1 MHANWTED
9 RTWPRSLKP
18 QFPLT
23 ESAAAMVNPF
33 AGFNLTTLAPKAKW
47 GKGMSNED
55 RRAKLVAKLL
65 RQKEVVAPGY
75 CAPKTKGG
83 KDKREAWVNALKDG
97 TYVFYVR
104 YGHSELELAPGLK
117 GVAVANMSEIPAIID
132 RIIEVIYS
140 GHFDVQMQRIS
151 DNLAARR
158 KSKGNKSASVQQ
170 AA

>member
-1 MHANWTED
+1 MAK
-9 RTWPRSLKP
+9 KP
-18 QFPLT
+18 QVAAAATT
-23 ESAAAMVNPF
+23 ESAAATVNPF
-33 AGFNLTTLAPKAKW
+33 AGLNLTTLAPKAKW
-47 GKGMSNED
+47 GTGMSNED

-117 GVAVANMSEIPAIID
+117 GVAVANVFEIPAIID
-132 RIIEVIYS
+132 RIIEVVNS
-140 GHFDVQMQRIS
+140 GHFDAQMKQLS
-151 DNLAARR
+151 DNLAS
-158 KSKGNKSASVQQ
+158 KIKGGKGNKLQQ
-170 AA
+170 VA

>member
-1 MHANWTED
+1 MA
-9 RTWPRSLKP
+9 RKP
-18 QFPLT
+18 QVAAVAT
-23 ESAAAMVNPF
+23 TNVAAANPF
-33 AGFNLTTLAPKAKW
+33 AGLNLTTLTPKAKW
-47 GKGMSNED
+47 GRGMSNED

-83 KDKREAWVNALKDG
+83 KDKKEAWINALKDG

-117 GVAVANMSEIPAIID
+117 GVAVATISEIPAIID
-132 RIIEVIYS
+132 RIIEVVNS
-140 GHFDVQMQRIS
+140 GHFDAQMKRIS
-151 DNLAARR
+151 DDLA
-158 KSKGNKSASVQQ
+158 SKIKGGKGDKLQQ

>member
-1 MHANWTED
+1 MAK
-9 RTWPRSLKP
+9 KP
-18 QFPLT
+18 QVAAVAKT
-23 ESAAAMVNPF
+23 DESTAASANPF
-33 AGFNLTTLAPKAKW
+33 AGLNLTTLAPKAKW
-47 GKGMSNED
+47 GRGMSNED

-83 KDKREAWVNALKDG
+83 KDKREAWVTAPKDG

-104 YGHSELELAPGLK
+104 FGHSELELAPGLK

-132 RIIEVIYS
+132 RVIEVVNS
-140 GHFDVQMQRIS
+140 GHFDVQMKQIS
-151 DNLAARR
+151 ENFASKK
-158 KSKGNKSASVQQ
+158 KSKGDQSASVQH